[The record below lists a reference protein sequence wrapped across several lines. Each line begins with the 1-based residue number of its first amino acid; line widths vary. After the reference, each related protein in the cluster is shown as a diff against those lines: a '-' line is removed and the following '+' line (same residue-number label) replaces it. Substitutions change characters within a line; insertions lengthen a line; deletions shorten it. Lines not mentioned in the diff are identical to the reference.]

1 MLNEDLSASFADLLD
16 PDYQNHVIT
25 AMKGWCDNYRYASGE
40 AYANLVLTDIARPL
54 RWWLNETKQKRK
66 PVNYQDIEAGIAFAD
81 KADAIVFILLHK
93 TRPLYPEHV
102 TIFDNSW
109 SAFRNSIAANLFIEA
124 KILSDYIRGLPDLET
139 IANEELRKR
148 RELDEQEREARKQ
161 ANLEKWREAG
171 PEAARK
177 YHAEDVGIW
186 VKAAKKILKRDMAKI
201 KSCRLLARKIMK
213 ETGYASAAF
222 DTIRKEEKII
232 KLYKKHNAKII
243 LGKQEPKL

>member
-16 PDYQNHVIT
+16 TDYQDHVIT
-25 AMKGWCDNYRYASGE
+25 AMKGWCDNYRYTSGE
-40 AYANLVLTDIARPL
+40 AYANLVETQISKPL
-54 RWWLNETKQKRK
+54 KLWINETLKAD
-66 PVNYQDIEAGIAFAD
+66 NYPDIEAANTFAI
-81 KADAIVFILLHK
+81 KADNIIYILRYK
-93 TRPLYPEHV
+93 TKPLYPEYV
-102 TIFDNSW
+102 SLLNDAWSEFQRSTVYSLYIKARVLSKIIDNQ
-109 SAFRNSIAANLFIEA
+109 
-124 KILSDYIRGLPDLET
+124 PDLQAAVAEK
-139 IANEELRKR
+139 LRQL
-148 RELDEQEREARKQ
+148 EDEKFQEIEARKQ
-161 ANLEKWREAG
+161 ANLEKWRDAG

-243 LGKQEPKL
+243 LGKQEPRL

>member
-1 MLNEDLSASFADLLD
+1 MNEDLSASFADLLD

-161 ANLEKWREAG
+161 ANLEKWHWAG
-171 PEAARK
+171 MEAARK
-177 YHAEDVGIW
+177 YDADDVKIW
-186 VKAAKKILKRDMAKI
+186 VEAAKKILRLNERKI
-201 KSCRLLARKIMK
+201 KSIRVLAQGIIK
-213 ETGYASAAF
+213 ETGCDSVAF
-222 DTIRKEEKII
+222 ETIRKEEEII
-232 KLYKKHNAKII
+232 KIYKEHSLKNNF
-243 LGKQEPKL
+243 G